1 MHIKIKVPSGKR
13 CYLIIFRKFFIQ
25 FYFLSQ
31 AQYVGCTHFY
41 PTLNSRMPAYWAV
54 KIDMD
59 MKRFLSSILAVA
71 ILFASSCF
79 NDRGSNA
86 AASGSGRQQENVTN
100 AIPDDSTKVSAQYAQ
115 GYNVTYSGDMKLV
128 EISDPTA
135 KNSSIYKFALTD
147 DLDRD
152 IPAGYT
158 PIKIPV
164 QSVICM
170 TTLQLAGF
178 IIIGETEH
186 VSGMSSTRFLHNETV
201 RKQIEDG
208 ITKRIGI
215 EGNFDN
221 EVIININPNLI
232 FFSPFKRG
240 GYEGLKEVDIPL
252 VPHLGYKEPHPL
264 GQAEWIKFI
273 ALFLNEEEKANRIFN
288 DIAEQYNTLK
298 ERVAQQT
305 GERPVVLSGE
315 IHGGS
320 WYAVGGKSFLAQL
333 FKDAGADYVLKDN
346 NESGGMNFD
355 FETMYEKAANAQYW
369 RIMNG
374 YQGEYTYEVLGK
386 SDPRYKDFRAF
397 KEKGVIYCNQRERG
411 FYESSP
417 TQPHLVLKDLV
428 KIFHPTLV
436 EEDYKGTFYTL
447 LEK

>member
-1 MHIKIKVPSGKR
+1 MAVT
-13 CYLIIFRKFFIQ
+13 L
-25 FYFLSQ
+25 FL
-31 AQYVGCTHFY
+31 AAGCG
-41 PTLNSRMPAYWAV
+41 NS
-54 KIDMD
+54 
-59 MKRFLSSILAVA
+59 SS
-71 ILFASSCF
+71 
-79 NDRGSNA
+79 SNA
-86 AASGSGRQQENVTN
+86 QMAADGTA
-100 AIPDDSTKVSAQYAQ
+100 AIAADTSDSTKSYPQYAQ
-115 GYNVTYSGDMKLV
+115 GFKVTYTNGAKLV

-135 KNSSIYKFALTD
+135 KNNAVYRFALTE
-147 DLDRD
+147 DLSNPLPD
-152 IPAGYT
+152 GYT

-164 QSVICM
+164 ERTICM

-178 IIIGETEH
+178 ITLGETEH
-186 VSGMSSTRFLHNETV
+186 VCGMSSTRFLHNETV
-201 RKQIEDG
+201 RRQIEEG
-208 ITKRIGI
+208 VTRRIGI

-221 EVIININPNLI
+221 EVIMNINPNLI
-232 FFSPFKRG
+232 YFSPFKRG
-240 GYEGLKEVDIPL
+240 GYEGLKEAGIPL

-273 ALFLNEEEKANRIFN
+273 ALFLNEEVKANRIFN
-288 DIAEQYNTLK
+288 DIALQYNTLK
-298 ERVAQQT
+298 ERVAQQP
-305 GERPVVLSGE
+305 GERPAVLSGE

-386 SDPRYKDFRAF
+386 SDTRYKDFRAYR
-397 KEKGVIYCNQRERG
+397 EKGVIYCNQREKG

-428 KIFHPTLV
+428 KIFHPALV

>member
-1 MHIKIKVPSGKR
+1 MYTLQLNTQLTYAGVLG
-13 CYLIIFRKFFIQ
+13 
-25 FYFLSQ
+25 FL
-31 AQYVGCTHFY
+31 TD
-41 PTLNSRMPAYWAV
+41 
-54 KIDMD
+54 KDMN
-59 MKRFLSSILAVA
+59 RYLSSILAIA
-71 ILFASSCF
+71 LLFAAAGCKNAGSS
-79 NDRGSNA
+79 S
-86 AASGSGRQQENVTN
+86 ASGSAEGVQENISATLAN
-100 AIPDDSTKVSAQYAQ
+100 DSTKVTPLYAQ
-115 GYNVTYSGDMKLV
+115 GYKVTYSGNLKLL

-135 KNSSIYKFALTD
+135 TNNTVYKFALTEN
-147 DLDRD
+147 LEND
-152 IPAGYT
+152 IPDGYA

-178 IIIGETEH
+178 ITLGETEH
-186 VSGMSSTRFLHNETV
+186 VCGMSSTRFLHNETV
-201 RKQIEDG
+201 RRQIEEG
-208 ITKRIGI
+208 ITRRIGI

-221 EVIININPNLI
+221 EVIMNINPNLI
-232 FFSPFKRG
+232 YFSPFKRG
-240 GYEGLKEVDIPL
+240 GYEGLKEAGIPL

-273 ALFLNEEEKANRIFN
+273 ALFLNQEAKANRIFN
-288 DIAEQYNTLK
+288 DIALQYNTLK
-298 ERVAQQT
+298 ERVAQQQ
-305 GERPVVLSGE
+305 GERPAVLSGE

-386 SDPRYKDFRAF
+386 SDPRYKDFRAYR
-397 KEKGVIYCNQRERG
+397 EKGVIYCNQREKG

-428 KIFHPTLV
+428 KIFHPALV

>member
-1 MHIKIKVPSGKR
+1 
-13 CYLIIFRKFFIQ
+13 
-25 FYFLSQ
+25 
-31 AQYVGCTHFY
+31 
-41 PTLNSRMPAYWAV
+41 
-54 KIDMD
+54 
-59 MKRFLSSILAVA
+59 MKRYFGFIF
-71 ILFASSCF
+71 FASLLAI
-79 NDRGSNA
+79 A
-86 AASGSGRQQENVTN
+86 AGCRNNNSSSMPQSGSIQNVADIHIENDTAKIAVN
-100 AIPDDSTKVSAQYAQ
+100 YAKGFKVNYL
-115 GYNVTYSGDMKLV
+115 GNLKLV
-128 EISDPTA
+128 EISDPSA
-135 KNSSIYKFALTD
+135 NNPAVYKFALGED
-147 DLDRD
+147 ISGD
-152 IPAGYT
+152 IPQGYT

-164 QSVICM
+164 NSVICM

-178 IIIGETEH
+178 ITLGETGK
-186 VSGMSSTRFLHNETV
+186 VSGMSSTRFLHNATV
-201 RKQIEDG
+201 RKQIEEG
-208 ITKRIGI
+208 ITRRIGI

-221 EVIININPNLI
+221 EVIMNINPNLI
-232 FFSPFKRG
+232 YFSPFKRG
-240 GYEGLKEVDIPL
+240 GYDGLKEAGIPL

-273 ALFLNEEEKANRIFN
+273 ALFINEEAKANRIFN
-288 DIAEQYNTLK
+288 DIAQQYNTLK
-298 ERVAQQT
+298 EKVAQQQV
-305 GERPVVLSGE
+305 ERPVVLSGE

-346 NESGGMNFD
+346 NESGGINFD

-386 SDPRYKDFRAF
+386 SDPRYKDFRAYR
-397 KEKGVIYCNQRERG
+397 EKGVIYCNQREKG

>member
-1 MHIKIKVPSGKR
+1 
-13 CYLIIFRKFFIQ
+13 
-25 FYFLSQ
+25 
-31 AQYVGCTHFY
+31 
-41 PTLNSRMPAYWAV
+41 
-54 KIDMD
+54 
-59 MKRFLSSILAVA
+59 MKRYFGFIF
-71 ILFASSCF
+71 FASLLAIAAGCRNNNSSSMPQSGTIQNVADIPME
-79 NDRGSNA
+79 NDTAKIAVNYAKGF
-86 AASGSGRQQENVTN
+86 
-100 AIPDDSTKVSAQYAQ
+100 KVNYL
-115 GYNVTYSGDMKLV
+115 GNLKLV
-128 EISDPTA
+128 EISDPSA
-135 KNSSIYKFALTD
+135 NNPAVYKFALGED
-147 DLDRD
+147 ISGD
-152 IPAGYT
+152 IPQGYT

-164 QSVICM
+164 NSVICM

-178 IIIGETEH
+178 ITLGETGK
-186 VSGMSSTRFLHNETV
+186 VSGMSSTRFLHNATV
-201 RKQIEDG
+201 RKQIEEG
-208 ITKRIGI
+208 ITRRIGI
-215 EGNFDN
+215 EGNFDT
-221 EVIININPNLI
+221 EVIMNINPNLI
-232 FFSPFKRG
+232 YFSPFKRG
-240 GYEGLKEVDIPL
+240 GYESLKDVGIPL

-273 ALFLNEEEKANRIFN
+273 ALFINEEAKANRIFN
-288 DIAEQYNTLK
+288 DIAQQYNTLK
-298 ERVAQQT
+298 EKVAQQQ

-346 NESGGMNFD
+346 NESGGINFD

-386 SDPRYKDFRAF
+386 SDPRYKDFRAYR
-397 KEKGVIYCNQRERG
+397 EKGVIYCNQREKG

>member
-1 MHIKIKVPSGKR
+1 MHCAIAMCIPLPNALVCKLNS
-13 CYLIIFRKFFIQ
+13 
-25 FYFLSQ
+25 
-31 AQYVGCTHFY
+31 
-41 PTLNSRMPAYWAV
+41 TLNSFRPSYWAFY
-54 KIDMD
+54 IDAD
-59 MKRFLSSILAVA
+59 MKRYFGFI
-71 ILFASSCF
+71 IFASLLAI
-79 NDRGSNA
+79 A
-86 AASGSGRQQENVTN
+86 AGCRNNNSSSMPQSGSIQNVADIHIENDTAKIAVN
-100 AIPDDSTKVSAQYAQ
+100 YAKGFKVNYL
-115 GYNVTYSGDMKLV
+115 GNLKLV
-128 EISDPTA
+128 EISDPSA
-135 KNSSIYKFALTD
+135 NNPAVYKFALGED
-147 DLDRD
+147 ISGD
-152 IPAGYT
+152 IPQGYT

-164 QSVICM
+164 NSVICM

-178 IIIGETEH
+178 ITLGETGK
-186 VSGMSSTRFLHNETV
+186 VSGMSSTRFLHNATV
-201 RKQIEDG
+201 RKQIEEG
-208 ITKRIGI
+208 ITRRIGI

-221 EVIININPNLI
+221 EVIMNINPNLI
-232 FFSPFKRG
+232 YFSPFKRG
-240 GYEGLKEVDIPL
+240 GYDGLKEAGIPL

-273 ALFLNEEEKANRIFN
+273 ALFINEEAKANRIFN
-288 DIAEQYNTLK
+288 DIAQQYNTLK
-298 ERVAQQT
+298 EKVAQQQ

-346 NESGGMNFD
+346 NESGGINFD
-355 FETMYEKAANAQYW
+355 FETMYEKAANARYW

-386 SDPRYKDFRAF
+386 SDPRYKDFRAYR
-397 KEKGVIYCNQRERG
+397 EKGVIYCNQREKG

-436 EEDYKGTFYTL
+436 EEDYEGTFYTL

>member
-1 MHIKIKVPSGKR
+1 MRCLYALQPSTQLTYAGV
-13 CYLIIFRKFFIQ
+13 L
-25 FYFLSQ
+25 
-31 AQYVGCTHFY
+31 GCF
-41 PTLNSRMPAYWAV
+41 N
-54 KIDMD
+54 DMD
-59 MKRFLSSILAVA
+59 MNRYFSSILAIA
-71 ILFASSCF
+71 LLIASSGC
-79 NDRGSNA
+79 NHT
-86 AASGSGRQQENVTN
+86 GSGTAVSASEIQQKNITS
-100 AIPDDSTKVSAQYAQ
+100 AFPDDSTKVSTKYAQ
-115 GYNVTYSGDMKLV
+115 GYKVTYSGALKLL

-135 KNSSIYKFALTD
+135 KNKTVYRFALTED
-147 DLDRD
+147 PECD

-164 QSVICM
+164 NSVICM

-178 IIIGETEH
+178 ITIGETGH

-208 ITKRIGI
+208 TTKRIGI

-240 GYEGLKEVDIPL
+240 GYDGLKEVDIPL

-273 ALFLNEEEKANRIFN
+273 ALFINEEAKANRIFN
-288 DIAEQYNTLK
+288 DIAQQYNTLK
-298 ERVAQQT
+298 EKVATQQ

>member
-1 MHIKIKVPSGKR
+1 MERRRLATGALYIAVTALLAAGCGNSSSSGTRTAADDKKIIAFDTS
-13 CYLIIFRKFFIQ
+13 
-25 FYFLSQ
+25 
-31 AQYVGCTHFY
+31 
-41 PTLNSRMPAYWAV
+41 
-54 KIDMD
+54 
-59 MKRFLSSILAVA
+59 
-71 ILFASSCF
+71 
-79 NDRGSNA
+79 
-86 AASGSGRQQENVTN
+86 
-100 AIPDDSTKVSAQYAQ
+100 DSTKAYPQYAQ
-115 GYNVTYSGDMKLV
+115 GFKVTYTSGAKLV

-135 KNSSIYKFALTD
+135 KNNTVYRFALTE
-147 DLDRD
+147 DLSNPLPD
-152 IPAGYT
+152 GYT

-164 QSVICM
+164 ERIICM

-178 IIIGETEH
+178 ITLDEIEY

-201 RKQIEDG
+201 RRQIDEG

-221 EVIININPNLI
+221 EVIMNINPNLI
-232 FFSPFKRG
+232 YFSPFKRG
-240 GYEGLKEVDIPL
+240 GYDGLKEAGIPL

-273 ALFLNEEEKANRIFN
+273 ALFINEEAKANRIFN
-288 DIAEQYNTLK
+288 DIAQQYNTLK
-298 ERVAQQT
+298 EKVAQQQ

-346 NESGGMNFD
+346 NESGGINFD

-386 SDPRYKDFRAF
+386 SDPRYKDFRAYR
-397 KEKGVIYCNQRERG
+397 EKGVIYCNQREKG